1 MLTSRQILML
11 TSTQIP
17 MLTLRQILIATGQAG
32 RPPAPRHHALLR
44 GEEGD
49 LDDLDDFVYLVDLV
63 DLGDLDDF
71 VYLVDLVDLGDLY
84 DFVHLGGLDD
94 SVDLVFLMTLLI
106 LVIFMIHDSPLQ
118 ADEDESDDL
127 DDNSVLLLMVI
138 ELYYI
143 K

>member
-1 MLTSRQILML
+1 ML
-11 TSTQIP
+11 TSTQIL

-44 GEEGD
+44 GEE
-49 LDDLDDFVYLVDLV
+49 
-63 DLGDLDDF
+63 GDLDDF

>member
-1 MLTSRQILML
+1 ML
-11 TSTQIP
+11 TSTQIL

-49 LDDLDDFVYLVDLV
+49 LDDFVDL
-63 DLGDLDDF
+63 

-106 LVIFMIHDSPLQ
+106 LVIFTILYCKQTRMNLTILMIIVS
-118 ADEDESDDL
+118 
-127 DDNSVLLLMVI
+127 
-138 ELYYI
+138 YC
-143 K
+143 